1 MTFKVSYSCMPSMQN
16 AIDSHNASIKQVPQ
30 TDEKKCNC
38 RNKDQCPLNGEC
50 RAHGIVYLAKVIAD
64 DGQEQSYVGLA
75 DTEFK
80 SRYANH
86 THSFR
91 NPTKKNATE
100 LSKFIWALKDKN
112 IDHKIMWE
120 ILGKTSSYSNISKKC
135 NLCIS
140 EKYFIICHPEKS
152 SLNKRSE
159 LISTCR
165 HSRKFLFTQSCV

>member
-1 MTFKVSYSCMPSMQN
+1 M
-16 AIDSHNASIKQVPQ
+16 
-30 TDEKKCNC
+30 
-38 RNKDQCPLNGEC
+38 
-50 RAHGIVYLAKVIAD
+50 AKVIAD

-112 IDHKIMWE
+112 IDYTGYDGNGRFIAELQRKGINAKYHNVV
-120 ILGKTSSYSNISKKC
+120 TSP
-135 NLCIS
+135 IS
-140 EKYFIICHPEKS
+140 ETFAQ
-152 SLNKRSE
+152 
-159 LISTCR
+159 IS
-165 HSRKFLFTQSCV
+165 